1 MPDALLWLVR
11 RMDEKWRLLDTGLN
25 DAFYNMAL
33 DEAIAIARSK
43 NLVPNTLRFFRWS
56 PSAVS
61 IGYFQSME
69 EEVDIKACD
78 DLGINYVRR
87 RTGGGAVYHDRE
99 GELTYSIIVNEDH
112 RLISR
117 DFQETYRTLCSGL
130 VSGLRRLGV
139 PAEFK
144 PINDIVA
151 QGKKI
156 SGNAQT
162 RGMNVVHQHGTIL
175 RKVNPT
181 LMFKVLKVPS
191 EKIRDKLIRS
201 VEERVTSINTVLGRE
216 VSFKELTDALI
227 NGFEDSF
234 GIELAPGSITDFEEE
249 LAQRLKVEKYA
260 SREWNFRR

>member
-1 MPDALLWLVR
+1 MG
-11 RMDEKWRLLDTGLN
+11 EKWRFLDTGLN

-33 DEAIAIARSK
+33 DEAIVIARSR

-69 EEVDIKACD
+69 EEVDLQTCD
-78 DLGINYVRR
+78 EMGIDYVRR
-87 RTGGGAVYHDRE
+87 RTGGGAVYHDRD

-130 VSGLRRLGV
+130 VSGLRRLGIS
-139 PAEFK
+139 AEFR

-175 RKVNPT
+175 REVNPA
-181 LMFKVLKVPS
+181 LMFKVLKVPN
-191 EKIRDKLIRS
+191 EKIRDKLIKS
-201 VEERVTSINTVLGRE
+201 VEERVTSINAVLGRE
-216 VSFKELTDALI
+216 VSFKELKEALI
-227 NGFEDSF
+227 KGFEESF
-234 GIELAPGSITDFEEE
+234 RIELTLGSITDFEEA
-249 LAQRLKVEKYA
+249 LAQRLKAEKYA
-260 SREWNFRR
+260 TKEWNFRR

>member
-1 MPDALLWLVR
+1 MG
-11 RMDEKWRLLDTGLN
+11 EKWRFLDTGLN

-33 DEAIAIARSK
+33 DEAIVIARSR

-69 EEVDIKACD
+69 EEVDLQTCD
-78 DLGINYVRR
+78 EMGIDYVRR

-130 VSGLRRLGV
+130 VSGLRRLGIS
-139 PAEFK
+139 AEFR

-175 RKVNPT
+175 REVNPA
-181 LMFKVLKVPS
+181 LMFKVLKVQN
-191 EKIRDKLIRS
+191 EKIRDKLIKS
-201 VEERVTSINTVLGRE
+201 VEERVTSINAVLGRE
-216 VSFKELTDALI
+216 VSFKELKEALI
-227 NGFEDSF
+227 KGFEESF
-234 GIELAPGSITDFEEE
+234 RIELTLGSITDFEEA
-249 LAQRLKVEKYA
+249 LAQRLKAEKYA
-260 SREWNFRR
+260 TKEWNFRR

>member
-1 MPDALLWLVR
+1 MS
-11 RMDEKWRLLDTGLN
+11 EKWRLLDTGLN

-33 DEAIAIARSK
+33 DEAIVIARSK
-43 NLVPNTLRFFRWS
+43 NLVPNTIRFFRWS

-78 DLGINYVRR
+78 EMGIDYIRR
-87 RTGGGAVYHDRE
+87 RTGGGAVYHDTE
-99 GELTYSIIVNEDH
+99 GELTYSIIVDENH

-130 VSGLRRLGV
+130 VLGLRQLGV

-151 QGKKI
+151 RGKKI

-162 RGMNVVHQHGTIL
+162 RGMSIVHQHGTIL
-175 RKVNPT
+175 RKVDPA

-191 EKIRDKLIRS
+191 EKIRDKLIKS
-201 VEERVTSINTVLGRE
+201 VEERVTSINDVLRRD
-216 VSFKELTDALI
+216 VSFRELKDALI
-227 NGFEDSF
+227 KGFEDSL
-234 GIELAPGSITDFEEE
+234 GIKLMPGSITDFEEDV
-249 LAQRLKVEKYA
+249 AQRLKVEKYA
-260 SREWNFRR
+260 SRKWNFRR

>member
-1 MPDALLWLVR
+1 MS
-11 RMDEKWRLLDTGLN
+11 EKWRLLDTGLN

-33 DEAIAIARSK
+33 DEAIVIARSK
-43 NLVPNTLRFFRWS
+43 NLVPNTIRFFRWS

-78 DLGINYVRR
+78 EMGIDYIRR
-87 RTGGGAVYHDRE
+87 RTGGGAVYHDTE
-99 GELTYSIIVNEDH
+99 GELTYSIIVDENH

-130 VSGLRRLGV
+130 VLGLRQLGV

-151 QGKKI
+151 RGKKI

-162 RGMNVVHQHGTIL
+162 RGMSIVHQHGTIL
-175 RKVNPT
+175 RKVDPA

-201 VEERVTSINTVLGRE
+201 VEERVTSINDVLRRD
-216 VSFKELTDALI
+216 VSFRELKDALI
-227 NGFEDSF
+227 KGFEDSF
-234 GIELAPGSITDFEEE
+234 GIKLMPGSITDFEED

-260 SREWNFRR
+260 SRKWNFRR

>member
-1 MPDALLWLVR
+1 
-11 RMDEKWRLLDTGLN
+11 
-25 DAFYNMAL
+25 MAL
-33 DEAIAIARSK
+33 DEAIVIARSK
-43 NLVPNTLRFFRWS
+43 NLVPNTIRFFRWS

-78 DLGINYVRR
+78 EMGIDYIRR
-87 RTGGGAVYHDRE
+87 RTGGGAVYHDTE
-99 GELTYSIIVNEDH
+99 GELTYSIIVDENH

-130 VSGLRRLGV
+130 VLGLRQLGV

-151 QGKKI
+151 RGKKI

-162 RGMNVVHQHGTIL
+162 RGMSIVHQHGTIL
-175 RKVNPT
+175 RKVDPA

-191 EKIRDKLIRS
+191 EKIRDKLIKS
-201 VEERVTSINTVLGRE
+201 VEERVTSINDVLRRD
-216 VSFKELTDALI
+216 VSFRELKDALI
-227 NGFEDSF
+227 KGFEDSF
-234 GIELAPGSITDFEEE
+234 GIKLMLGSIMDFEEDV
-249 LAQRLKVEKYA
+249 AQRLKVEKYA
-260 SREWNFRR
+260 SRKWNFRR

>member
-1 MPDALLWLVR
+1 MS
-11 RMDEKWRLLDTGLN
+11 EKWRLLDTGLN

-33 DEAIAIARSK
+33 DEAIVIARSK
-43 NLVPNTLRFFRWS
+43 NLVPNTIRFFRWN

-78 DLGINYVRR
+78 EMGINYVRR
-87 RTGGGAVYHDRE
+87 RTGGGAVYHDRD
-99 GELTYSIIVNEDH
+99 GELTYSIIMNENH

-130 VSGLRRLGV
+130 VLGLRRLGV
-139 PAEFK
+139 PVEFR

-162 RGMNVVHQHGTIL
+162 RGMGVVHQHGTIL
-175 RKVNPT
+175 RKVDPD

-191 EKIRDKLIRS
+191 EKIRDKLIKS
-201 VEERVTSINTVLGRE
+201 VKERVTSINDVLKRE

-234 GIELAPGSITDFEEE
+234 GIELTLGSVTNFEED
-249 LAQRLKVEKYA
+249 LAQRLKVEKYVA
-260 SREWNFRR
+260 REWNFKR

>member
-1 MPDALLWLVR
+1 MS
-11 RMDEKWRLLDTGLN
+11 EKWRLLDTGLN

-33 DEAIAIARSK
+33 DEAIVIARSK
-43 NLVPNTLRFFRWS
+43 NLVPNTIRFFRWS

-78 DLGINYVRR
+78 EMGIDYIRR
-87 RTGGGAVYHDRE
+87 RTGGGAVYHDTE
-99 GELTYSIIVNEDH
+99 GELTYSIIVDENH

-130 VSGLRRLGV
+130 VLGLRQLGV

-151 QGKKI
+151 RGKKI

-162 RGMNVVHQHGTIL
+162 RGMSIVHQHGTIL
-175 RKVNPT
+175 RKVDPA

-191 EKIRDKLIRS
+191 EKIRDKLIKS
-201 VEERVTSINTVLGRE
+201 VEERVTSINDVLRRD
-216 VSFKELTDALI
+216 VSFRELKDALI
-227 NGFEDSF
+227 EGFEDSF
-234 GIELAPGSITDFEEE
+234 GIKLMPGSITDFEEDV
-249 LAQRLKVEKYA
+249 AQRLKVEKYA
-260 SREWNFRR
+260 SRKWNFRR

>member
-1 MPDALLWLVR
+1 MS
-11 RMDEKWRLLDTGLN
+11 EKWRLLDTGLN

-33 DEAIAIARSK
+33 DEAIVIARSK
-43 NLVPNTLRFFRWS
+43 NLVPNTIRFFRWS

-78 DLGINYVRR
+78 EMGIDYIRR
-87 RTGGGAVYHDRE
+87 RTGGGAVYHDTE
-99 GELTYSIIVNEDH
+99 GELTYSIIVDENH

-130 VSGLRRLGV
+130 VLGLRQLGV

-151 QGKKI
+151 RGKKI

-162 RGMNVVHQHGTIL
+162 RGMSIVHQHGTIL
-175 RKVNPT
+175 RKVDPA

-201 VEERVTSINTVLGRE
+201 VEERVTSINDVLGRD
-216 VSFKELTDALI
+216 VSFRELKDALI
-227 NGFEDSF
+227 EGFEDSF
-234 GIELAPGSITDFEEE
+234 GIKLMLGSITDFEEDV
-249 LAQRLKVEKYA
+249 AQRLKVEKYA
-260 SREWNFRR
+260 SRKWNFRR

>member
-1 MPDALLWLVR
+1 MS
-11 RMDEKWRLLDTGLN
+11 EKWRLLDTGLN

-33 DEAIAIARSK
+33 DEAIVIARSK
-43 NLVPNTLRFFRWS
+43 NLVPNTIRFFRWS

-78 DLGINYVRR
+78 EMGIDYIRR
-87 RTGGGAVYHDRE
+87 RTGGGAVYHDTE
-99 GELTYSIIVNEDH
+99 GELTYSIIVDENH

-130 VSGLRRLGV
+130 VLGLRQLGV

-151 QGKKI
+151 RGKKI

-162 RGMNVVHQHGTIL
+162 RGMSIVHQHGTIL
-175 RKVNPT
+175 RKVDPA

-201 VEERVTSINTVLGRE
+201 VEERVTSINDVLGRDM
-216 VSFKELTDALI
+216 SFRELKDALI
-227 NGFEDSF
+227 KGFEDSF
-234 GIELAPGSITDFEEE
+234 GIKLMPGSITDFEEDV
-249 LAQRLKVEKYA
+249 AQRLKVEKYA
-260 SREWNFRR
+260 SRKWNFRR